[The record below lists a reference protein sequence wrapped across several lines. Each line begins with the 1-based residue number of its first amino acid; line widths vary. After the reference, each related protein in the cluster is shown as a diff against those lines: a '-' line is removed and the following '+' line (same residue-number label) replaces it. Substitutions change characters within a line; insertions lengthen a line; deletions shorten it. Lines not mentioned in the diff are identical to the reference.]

1 MVSPLNS
8 SRLSSKK
15 IIKRTNKGKLIKN
28 NILIALLFSALLISC
43 KKSDTT
49 NPSNNIVFEQ
59 INKTI
64 IFPSS
69 DTISGAC
76 RKLIFE
82 LPANPPNGGK
92 AILTENKGIMECD
105 GFNSFLVDAQNKNVI
120 VLDENILVPQDG
132 NWQEINTGLILNDF
146 EGNGQKFIGYRAYSY
161 PDGAIAFRYGW
172 IKIELTSNR
181 DTLKVISRATNL
193 SYNQPIFTGQTK

>member
-1 MVSPLNS
+1 M
-8 SRLSSKK
+8 
-15 IIKRTNKGKLIKN
+15 KN
-28 NILIALLFSALLISC
+28 NILIVVLVISGFFIGC

-49 NPSNNIVFEQ
+49 NSTTNIVYEQ

-82 LPANPPNGGK
+82 LAAKPPDSGK
-92 AILTENKGIMECD
+92 AVLTENKGIMECQA
-105 GFNSFLVDAQNKNVI
+105 FNSFLVDTLNTNVT
-120 VLDENILVPQDG
+120 VLNENVLVPQNG
-132 NWQEINTGLILNDF
+132 NWQETNTGLILDSF
-146 EGNGQKFIGYRAYSY
+146 AGKGQQFIGYRAYSY
-161 PDGAIAFRYGW
+161 PNGVIAFRYGW
-172 IKIELTSNR
+172 IKMELSSNH

-193 SYNQPIFTGQTK
+193 LYNQPILTGQTK